1 LRHHPTFLRVFN
13 AYKSGNV
20 NEKLSYLTEQLST
33 IPLLLKLME
42 LCSIP
47 DPEVEKLLTQ
57 IRFSTLNQ
65 LSNEYI
71 TSSSL
76 PFYEALAL
84 HCFTNEY
91 VFQESNEET
100 VKVNQLENEIS
111 MHISSKELIP
121 ILKITVLAAYRP
133 LHLFSWADQLL
144 QSNST
149 DKIQRILSTQITEV
163 REEHCLRSQIPEIN
177 VTENKVSKLVRGQ
190 YEANP

>member
-1 LRHHPTFLRVFN
+1 MRHNSIFLSVFDV
-13 AYKSGNV
+13 YKSGNV
-20 NEKLSYLTEQLST
+20 DDKLGYLTEQLST

-47 DPEVEKLLTQ
+47 DPELEKLLTQ

-65 LSNEYI
+65 LSSENI

-111 MHISSKELIP
+111 KHISSKEVIP

-133 LHLFSWADQLL
+133 LHLFSWVEQVL
-144 QSNST
+144 QSN
-149 DKIQRILSTQITEV
+149 
-163 REEHCLRSQIPEIN
+163 
-177 VTENKVSKLVRGQ
+177 
-190 YEANP
+190 